1 MSVPLQSNSDYHY
14 HVKKEKLPCKPID
27 NTRKKITSLHDK
39 SPAIV
44 IISGLSGSGKTVA
57 LRALEDSGYFCV
69 DNLPIALIDSFIS
82 MLSCDR
88 DIKKIGIGVD
98 IREKGFLSE
107 ISHVLSNLK
116 KKHHTEI
123 IFLEA
128 ENDVL
133 LRRYKETRRPHPLGG
148 NIEKAISIEKKR
160 LSVLREN
167 ADRIIDTSS
176 FTPHQLRQSVSS
188 IYHIKKT
195 NNRMALV
202 LISFGF
208 KYGTPQNLDLLFDV
222 RFLPN
227 PNFIPELKPLKGTD
241 SRVARYIFKKPE
253 TKEFMLKM
261 KDMMNFLIPLYIKE
275 GKSYLT
281 IGIGCTGGNHRSP
294 AIVEKLQNY
303 LNNYPVDLKVIH
315 RDMK

>member
-1 MSVPLQSNSDYHY
+1 MLLRLNSKAQNG
-14 HVKKEKLPCKPID
+14 KKDNHPCNLIV
-27 NTRKKITSLHDK
+27 NARKKNIFSHYELPTI
-39 SPAIV
+39 A

-57 LRALEDSGYFCV
+57 LRALEDSGFFCV
-69 DNLPIALIDSFIS
+69 DNLPITLIDSFIS
-82 MLSCDR
+82 MLSHDR
-88 DIKKIGIGVD
+88 DIRKIGIGID

-107 ISHVLSNLK
+107 INNVLSNLK
-116 KKHHTEI
+116 KNYHTEI
-123 IFLEA
+123 MFLEA

-148 NIEKAISIEKKR
+148 NLEKAISVEKKR

-176 FTPHQLRQSVSS
+176 FTPHQLRQFVSS
-188 IYHIKKT
+188 LYQTQK
-195 NNRMALV
+195 NNHMMALV
-202 LISFGF
+202 LVSFGF
-208 KYGTPQNLDLLFDV
+208 KYGTPPNADLLFDV

-241 SRVARYIFKKPE
+241 KRVAGYIFKKLE
-253 TKEFMLKM
+253 TKQFMIKM
-261 KDMMNFLIPLYIKE
+261 KDLINFLIPLYIRE

-294 AIVEKLQNY
+294 AIIEKLKTY
-303 LNNYPVDLKVIH
+303 LNKYPVDLTVIH
-315 RDMK
+315 RDMR